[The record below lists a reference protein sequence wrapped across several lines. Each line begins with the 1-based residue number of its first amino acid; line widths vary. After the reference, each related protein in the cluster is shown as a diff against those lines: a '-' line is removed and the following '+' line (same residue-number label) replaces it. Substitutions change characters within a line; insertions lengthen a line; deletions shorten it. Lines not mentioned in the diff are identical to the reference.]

1 MPRSGLSEKENLFMT
16 SAFSFLPSWPFTLN
30 GVFWA
35 GLALL
40 VAGLCGEL
48 CYRAWRLPRI
58 SGYAV
63 IGLFAGSAGVGAIDA
78 GMSGASRVL
87 LDVALGLLLFEL
99 GSRLDLRWIRRNP
112 WLIASSVAEA
122 TLTFVLV
129 LTVLLFAKVPP
140 SVATVLAAISMST
153 SPAMVIQLK
162 TELRAEGQVTQRL
175 LTLTALNSMYAV
187 VVEKIVSGWLHQEV
201 YGNVF
206 ATIVQPL
213 YLLAGSLIVAY
224 LLARACLF
232 FYRRVNMQDEHSFVA
247 LFGLVL
253 LAIAIANMFKLST
266 ILSLLAAGIIVKNLE
281 EKPQLWPQHFGTAGW
296 LLTVILFVLTLTSFE
311 WKDVA
316 IGGGAALG
324 LIVARF
330 VAKLVGVLT
339 FAKPSGLDWKQGAAL
354 GLSLAPM
361 SALAYLLVDDT
372 YRLYP
377 QFDPTLRAVMMCAI
391 VVLQLVGPWIVY
403 RSLTLVGERRE

>member
-1 MPRSGLSEKENLFMT
+1 MK
-16 SAFSFLPSWPFTLN
+16 SAFSFFPAWPLTPDAI
-30 GVFWA
+30 FWA

-40 VAGLCGEL
+40 AAGLCGEL
-48 CYRAWRLPRI
+48 CYRAWHLPRI

-63 IGLFAGSAGVGAIDA
+63 IGLIAGSAGSGVIDA
-78 GMSGASRVL
+78 DAASAARPL

-112 WLIASSVAEA
+112 WLILSSVAEA

-129 LTVLLFAKVPP
+129 LTALLFARVP
-140 SVATVLAAISMST
+140 VMTAMVLASISMAT

-175 LTLTALNSMYAV
+175 MTLTALNSMYAV
-187 VVEKIVSGWLHQEV
+187 VIEKLASGWLHQET

-206 ATIVQPL
+206 ATILQPL
-213 YLLAGSLIVAY
+213 YLLVGSLILAY
-224 LLARACLF
+224 LLARACTF

-253 LAIAIANMFKLST
+253 LAIAIAHVFKLST

-281 EKPQLWPQHFGTAGW
+281 ARPQLWPQHFGTAGW
-296 LLTVILFVLTLTSFE
+296 LLTVILFVLTLTTFE
-311 WKDVA
+311 WRDIAVGGVA
-316 IGGGAALG
+316 AIG
-324 LIVARF
+324 LIVARL
-330 VAKLVGVLT
+330 VGKMVGVLA
-339 FAKPSGLDWKQGAAL
+339 FAKPSGLNWKQGAAL
-354 GLSLAPM
+354 GLSLSPM

-372 YRLYP
+372 YTLYP
-377 QFDPTLRAVMMCAI
+377 NFDPTLRAVVMCSI
-391 VVLQLVGPWIVY
+391 VVLQLVGPWLVY
-403 RSLTLVGERRE
+403 RSLALVGERRE

>member
-1 MPRSGLSEKENLFMT
+1 
-16 SAFSFLPSWPFTLN
+16 
-30 GVFWA
+30 
-35 GLALL
+35 
-40 VAGLCGEL
+40 
-48 CYRAWRLPRI
+48 
-58 SGYAV
+58 V
-63 IGLFAGSAGVGAIDA
+63 IGLVAGSAGVGAIDA
-78 GMSGASRVL
+78 GMVDTSRLL

-129 LTVLLFAKVPP
+129 LAILLFARVAPQ
-140 SVATVLAAISMST
+140 VATMLAAISMAT

-187 VVEKIVSGWLHQEV
+187 VVEKLVSGWLHQEV
-201 YGNVF
+201 YGNAF
-206 ATIVQPL
+206 ATILQPL
-213 YLLAGSLIVAY
+213 YLLAGSLVLAY
-224 LLARACLF
+224 LLARACTLF
-232 FYRRVNMQDEHSFVA
+232 FRRFSMQDEHSFVA

-253 LAIAIANMFKLST
+253 LAIAIANIFKLST

-311 WKDVA
+311 WKDIA
-316 IGGGAALG
+316 IGGVAALG

-330 VAKLVGVLT
+330 VAKLVGVLA
-339 FAKPSGLDWKQGAAL
+339 FAKPSGLNWNQGVAL

-372 YRLYP
+372 YKLYP
-377 QFDPTLRAVMMCAI
+377 QFDPTLRAITLCSI

>member
-1 MPRSGLSEKENLFMT
+1 MT
-16 SAFSFLPSWPFTLN
+16 SAFSFLPSWPFPLN
-30 GVFWA
+30 GIFWA

-48 CYRAWRLPRI
+48 CYRAWRLPRV

-63 IGLFAGSAGVGAIDA
+63 IGLVAGSAGVGAIDA
-78 GMSGASRVL
+78 SMVDTSRLL

-122 TLTFVLV
+122 TLTFALVLV
-129 LTVLLFAKVPP
+129 VLLFAKVAPQ
-140 SVATVLAAISMST
+140 VATMLAAISMAT

-187 VVEKIVSGWLHQEV
+187 IVEKLVSGWLHQEV

-206 ATIVQPL
+206 ATILQPL
-213 YLLAGSLIVAY
+213 YLLAGSLVVAY
-224 LLARACLF
+224 LLARACTF
-232 FYRRVNMQDEHSFVA
+232 FFRRFSMQDEHSFVA

-253 LAIAIANMFKLST
+253 LAIAIANIFKLST

-311 WKDVA
+311 WKDIA
-316 IGGGAALG
+316 IGGVAALG
-324 LIVARF
+324 LILARF
-330 VAKLVGVLT
+330 VAKLVGVLA
-339 FAKPSGLDWKQGAAL
+339 FAKPSGLNWSQGVAL

-372 YRLYP
+372 YKLYP
-377 QFDPTLRAVMMCAI
+377 QFDPTLRAVTLCSI

>member
-1 MPRSGLSEKENLFMT
+1 MK
-16 SAFSFLPSWPFTLN
+16 SAFSFLPSWPFATN
-30 GVFWA
+30 AVFWA

-63 IGLFAGSAGVGAIDA
+63 IGLIAGSAGVGAIDA
-78 GMSGASRVL
+78 GMGAISRL
-87 LDVALGLLLFEL
+87 LLEVALGLLLFEL

-112 WLIASSVAEA
+112 WLIASSLAEA
-122 TLTFVLV
+122 TLTFALV
-129 LTVLLFAKVPP
+129 LIVLLFAKVAPP
-140 SVATVLAAISMST
+140 VATVLAAISMST

-187 VVEKIVSGWLHQEV
+187 VVEKLVSSWLHQEV

-206 ATIVQPL
+206 ATIVQPV
-213 YLLAGSLIVAY
+213 YLLVGSLVIAY
-224 LLARACLF
+224 LLARACMF
-232 FYRRVNMQDEHSFVA
+232 FFKRMNMQDEHSFVA

-253 LAIAIANMFKLST
+253 LAIAIANIFKLST

-281 EKPQLWPQHFGTAGW
+281 QKPQLWPQHFGTAGW

-311 WKDVA
+311 WHDIA
-316 IGGGAALG
+316 LGGVAALG

-330 VAKLVGVLT
+330 VAKLVGVLA
-339 FAKPSGLDWKQGAAL
+339 FAKPSGLGWNQGIAL
-354 GLSLAPM
+354 GVSLAPM

-372 YRLYP
+372 YQLYP
-377 QFDPTLRAVMMCAI
+377 QFDPTLRAIVMCSI
-391 VVLQLVGPWIVY
+391 VVLQIVGPWIVY

>member
-1 MPRSGLSEKENLFMT
+1 MT
-16 SAFSFLPSWPFTLN
+16 SAFSFLPSWPFPLN
-30 GVFWA
+30 GIFWA

-40 VAGLCGEL
+40 VAGLCGEA
-48 CYRAWRLPRI
+48 CYRAWRLPRV

-63 IGLFAGSAGVGAIDA
+63 IGLVAGSAGVGAIDA
-78 GMSGASRVL
+78 SMVDTSRLL

-112 WLIASSVAEA
+112 WLIASSVAES
-122 TLTFVLV
+122 TLTFALVLV
-129 LTVLLFAKVPP
+129 VLLFAKVAPP
-140 SVATVLAAISMST
+140 VATMLAAISMAT

-187 VVEKIVSGWLHQEV
+187 VVEKLVSGWLHQEV

-206 ATIVQPL
+206 ATILQPL
-213 YLLAGSLIVAY
+213 YLLAGSLVLAY
-224 LLARACLF
+224 LLARACTLF
-232 FYRRVNMQDEHSFVA
+232 FRRFSMQDEHSFVA

-253 LAIAIANMFKLST
+253 LAIAIANIFKLST

-296 LLTVILFVLTLTSFE
+296 LLTVILFVLTLTSFD
-311 WKDVA
+311 WKDIA
-316 IGGGAALG
+316 IGGVAALG
-324 LIVARF
+324 LILARF
-330 VAKLVGVLT
+330 VAKLVGVLA
-339 FAKPSGLDWKQGAAL
+339 FAKPSGLNWSQGVAL

-372 YRLYP
+372 YKLYP
-377 QFDPTLRAVMMCAI
+377 QFDPTLRAVTLCSIA
-391 VVLQLVGPWIVY
+391 VLQLVGPWIVY
-403 RSLTLVGERRE
+403 RSLTFVGERRE

>member
-1 MPRSGLSEKENLFMT
+1 MT
-16 SAFSFLPSWPFTLN
+16 SAFSFLPSWPFPLN
-30 GVFWA
+30 GIFWA
-35 GLALL
+35 GLALF

-63 IGLFAGSAGVGAIDA
+63 IGLIAGSAGVGAIDA
-78 GMSGASRVL
+78 DMIDTSRVL
-87 LDVALGLLLFEL
+87 LDVGLGLLLFEL
-99 GSRLDLRWIRRNP
+99 GSRLDLRWVRRNP
-112 WLIASSVAEA
+112 WLILSSLTEA
-122 TLTFVLV
+122 TLTFALVLV
-129 LTVLLFAKVPP
+129 VLLFAKVSPP
-140 SVATVLAAISMST
+140 VATVLAAISMST

-187 VVEKIVSGWLHQEV
+187 IVEKIVSAWLHQEV

-213 YLLAGSLIVAY
+213 YLIAGSLIVAF
-224 LLARACLF
+224 LLARACMF

-253 LAIAIANMFKLST
+253 LAIAVANIFKLST

-311 WKDVA
+311 WKDLA
-316 IGGGAALG
+316 IGGVAALG

-330 VAKLVGVLT
+330 VAKLVGVLA
-339 FAKPSGLDWKQGAAL
+339 FAKPSGLGWKQGLAL

-372 YRLYP
+372 YQLYP
-377 QFDPTLRAVMMCAI
+377 QFDPTLRAVALSAI

-403 RSLTLVGERRE
+403 RSLTLVGERRA

>member
-1 MPRSGLSEKENLFMT
+1 MK
-16 SAFSFLPSWPFTLN
+16 SAFSFFPAWPLSPDAI
-30 GVFWA
+30 FWA

-63 IGLFAGSAGVGAIDA
+63 IGLVAGAAGFGVIDA
-78 GMSGASRVL
+78 DSARAARPL

-112 WLIASSVAEA
+112 WLILSSIAEA
-122 TLTFVLV
+122 TLTFVFV
-129 LTVLLFAKVPP
+129 LPVLLFLHVPTI
-140 SVATVLAAISMST
+140 VALVLSSIAMAT

-175 LTLTALNSMYAV
+175 MTLTALNSMYAV
-187 VVEKIVSGWLHQEV
+187 VIEKLASSWLHQEA

-206 ATIVQPL
+206 ATILQPL
-213 YLLAGSLIVAY
+213 YLLIGSLVLAY
-224 LLARACLF
+224 ALARTCTF
-232 FYRRVNMQDEHSFVA
+232 FYRRMNMQDEHSFVA

-253 LAIAIANMFKLST
+253 LAIAIAHLFKLST

-281 EKPQLWPQHFGTAGW
+281 ARPQLWPQHFGTAGW
-296 LLTVILFVLTLTSFE
+296 LLTVILFVLTLTTFE
-311 WKDVA
+311 WKDIG
-316 IGGGAALG
+316 IGGLAALG
-324 LIVARF
+324 LIVARL
-330 VAKLVGVLT
+330 AGKLIGVLA
-339 FAKPSGLDWKQGAAL
+339 FAKPSGLNWKQGVAL
-354 GLSLAPM
+354 GLSLSPM

-372 YRLYP
+372 YSLYP
-377 QFDPTLRAVMMCAI
+377 NFDPSLRAIMMCSI
-391 VVLQLVGPWIVY
+391 VVLQIVGPWLVY
-403 RSLTLVGERRE
+403 RSLALVGERRE